1 MDGSDLD
8 EVIDTLRE
16 QALRLEGQ
24 YDRASIAAAAKC
36 GPCRQL

>member
-24 YDRASIAAAAKC
+24 YDRASIAATVKC
-36 GPCRQL
+36 GPCR